1 LSKIVLDLASS
12 LITLPIRFFG
22 APIGQ
27 ATLPFLVDEAEK
39 EQHGRFR
46 DLVLQSIH
54 QITFFAYPAAVLLLI
69 LRLPIVRLAYGT
81 HNFPWPATLAT
92 SRVVGIIAVSIA
104 AQAVVQL
111 LIRAFYALKDTRTPF
126 FISLMTMTLY
136 LFATIIAV
144 FGLHAGVIGMA
155 IVLSATNYIEVVL
168 FILFLNRRVPGF
180 LHKGLWLP
188 QLKMITSSFMMAVF
202 LYLPFRILD
211 ELVFHTSRTVE
222 LIMLTITT
230 STIGMLVY
238 LYFSVL
244 FDVRE
249 LHLIQ
254 KVLMKFENWNKTLA
268 RSPEVVLESTE
279 NEIR

>member
-1 LSKIVLDLASS
+1 
-12 LITLPIRFFG
+12 
-22 APIGQ
+22 
-27 ATLPFLVDEAEK
+27 
-39 EQHGRFR
+39 
-46 DLVLQSIH
+46 
-54 QITFFAYPAAVLLLI
+54 
-69 LRLPIVRLAYGT
+69 
-81 HNFPWPATLAT
+81 
-92 SRVVGIIAVSIA
+92 
-104 AQAVVQL
+104 
-111 LIRAFYALKDTRTPF
+111 
-126 FISLMTMTLY
+126 
-136 LFATIIAV
+136 
-144 FGLHAGVIGMA
+144 MA